1 MLIFKTSVTVVII
14 AFFTTFCAYL
24 MYTFVAAGHFFQTR
38 KGTYLKV
45 TVYTHFNAYKI
56 VIAAVQHA
64 TLVAI

>member
-24 MYTFVAAGHFFQTR
+24 MYTFAAGLFFQTR

>member
-14 AFFTTFCAYL
+14 AFFTTFCA
-24 MYTFVAAGHFFQTR
+24 
-38 KGTYLKV
+38 YLKV

>member
-1 MLIFKTSVTVVII
+1 
-14 AFFTTFCAYL
+14 